1 MRPTARLLT
10 AAALAVLAGCGV
22 PTGGDPETIGPS
34 EVPYGLLSPSATSS
48 APSSSAAQE
57 DPPRVYLI
65 GPDGVLVPSGRDV
78 EGAGLRQRLDDLLGH
93 LGAGPTVDEL
103 GAALH
108 PATALPPGVRLSV
121 AAVDHGTATVD
132 LAGPGEAPSGE
143 QSRLAVGQI
152 VLTATSLPDVRA
164 VLLTRAGEQLEA
176 PLPSGEL
183 TTEPLTAA
191 DYDELLVAP
200 PS

>member
-1 MRPTARLLT
+1 MRAAARLISS
-10 AAALAVLAGCGV
+10 AAVALLAGCGV
-22 PTGGDPETIGPS
+22 PTGGDAETIAPS
-34 EVPYGLLSPSATSS
+34 EVPYGLLSPSATPP
-48 APSSSAAQE
+48 APSTSPAVE

-65 GPDGVLVPSGRDV
+65 GPDDVLVPSGRDV
-78 EGAGLRQRLDDLLGH
+78 DGAGLRQRLDDLLEQ
-93 LGAGPTVDEL
+93 LGAGPTAGERDAEL
-103 GAALH
+103 
-108 PATALPPGVRLSV
+108 ATALPPGVRLSV
-121 AAVDHGTATVD
+121 AAVDDGTVTVD

-152 VLTATSLPDVRA
+152 VLTATSLPEIRA

-183 TTEPLTAA
+183 TSEPLTTA
-191 DYDELLVAP
+191 DYDELQVTP

>member
-1 MRPTARLLT
+1 MRSAVCLVVVV
-10 AAALAVLAGCGV
+10 ALSVLSGCGV
-22 PTGGDPETIGPS
+22 PTGGDPETIAPS
-34 EVPYGLLSPSATSS
+34 EVPDGLLSPSATTP
-48 APSSSAAQE
+48 APSSSPALE

-65 GPDGVLVPSGRDV
+65 GPDDVLLPSSREVD
-78 EGAGLRQRLDDLLGH
+78 GAALRQRLDALLGQ
-93 LGAGPTVDEL
+93 LATGPTAGERDAQL
-103 GAALH
+103 
-108 PATALPPGVRLSV
+108 ATALPPGVRLSV
-121 AAVDHGTATVD
+121 AGVDDGTVTID

-152 VLTATSLPDVRA
+152 VLTATSMPGVDA

-183 TTEPLTAA
+183 TTDPLRSA
-191 DYDELLVAP
+191 DYDELLVSP

>member
-1 MRPTARLLT
+1 MRYAARLLLVM
-10 AAALAVLAGCGV
+10 ALAALGGCGV

-34 EVPYGLLSPSATSS
+34 EVPYGLLSPSATTP
-48 APSSSAAQE
+48 APSSSPAQE

-65 GPDGVLVPSGRDV
+65 GPDDVLVAGGRAVD
-78 EGAGLRQRLDDLLGH
+78 GAGLRQRLDDLLGQ
-93 LGAGPTVDEL
+93 LATGPTAGERDAQL
-103 GAALH
+103 
-108 PATALPPGVRLSV
+108 ATALPPGVRLVV
-121 AAVDHGTATVD
+121 AAVDDGSVTIE

-152 VLTATSLPDVRA
+152 VLTATSLPGVDA

-183 TTEPLTAA
+183 TTDPLRPA
-191 DYDELLVAP
+191 DYDELLVSP